1 MPGNVV
7 GKMPEFTQEGSPEE
21 SGTEE
26 VKEAPTEEEPEVG
39 EEEKET
45 PSELPAEEKPA
56 EEPQAPGVDA
66 KELLNNVK
74 GLQEEREKLL
84 EEIKELRGDRR
95 EIKQEALSQVETQ
108 LEELKDVNP
117 EDVAII
123 EKILR
128 SKGYLTKAESQ
139 RMYYDSVK
147 QQELNSFLN
156 KFPEY
161 KPENDS
167 NDINWNAL
175 QRELKFYRLPE
186 NPHDLVSVLLKAHNG
201 ISRATSDRSIQAKK
215 RQVEVAGTGAGGTQR
230 SSSRA
235 TLPSRYREIYE
246 RGGWSEEEISRI
258 EKNLPEE

>member
-26 VKEAPTEEEPEVG
+26 VKEAPIEEEPKVG

-45 PSELPAEEKPA
+45 PSELPAEEKPS
-56 EEPQAPGVDA
+56 VDA
-66 KELLNNVK
+66 EELLNNVK

-139 RMYYDSVK
+139 RMYYNAVK
-147 QQELNSFLN
+147 QQEVNSFLS

-186 NPHDLVSVLLKAHNG
+186 NPHDLSSVLLKAHNS

-246 RGGWSEEEISRI
+246 RGGWSEEEISKI

>member
-26 VKEAPTEEEPEVG
+26 VKEAPIEEEPKVG
-39 EEEKET
+39 EKEKET
-45 PSELPAEEKPA
+45 PSELPAEEKP
-56 EEPQAPGVDA
+56 EVDA

-139 RMYYDSVK
+139 RMYYDAVK
-147 QQELNSFLN
+147 QQELNSFLS

-175 QRELKFYRLPE
+175 QRELKYYRLPE
-186 NPHDLVSVLLKAHNG
+186 NPHDLASVLLKAHNS

-246 RGGWSEEEISRI
+246 RGGWSEEEISKI